1 MENIDIAAGS
11 INLAGMILIQSLRL
25 RLSEFQMSDADDV
38 FNCITPAI
46 TRFMPWEPTPSLS
59 EYKARR
65 ERMLL
70 SKDQSRFSFVIRRI
84 DNMECSG
91 LAALED
97 AGASSPE
104 LGIWLK
110 ERMHGHGYG
119 REAVGAVAEW
129 ASKTLGKES
138 FIYPVAVQNIPSR
151 RIAEAFRGEI
161 IGSRTNPKHDSVVY
175 KIPWKA

>member
-1 MENIDIAAGS
+1 
-11 INLAGMILIQSLRL
+11 
-25 RLSEFQMSDADDV
+25 MSDADEV

-46 TRFMPWEPTPSLS
+46 TRFMPWEPPQSLS

-70 SKDQSRFSFVIRRI
+70 SKDQTLDQTKDQSKFSFVIRRI
-84 DNMECSG
+84 DNMECLG

-129 ASKTLGKES
+129 ASKTLGKDS
-138 FIYPVAVQNIPSR
+138 FIYPVAVHNIPSR
-151 RIAEAFRGEI
+151 RIAESFRSEI
-161 IGSRTNPKHDSVVY
+161 IGSRTNPKYDSVVY

>member
-1 MENIDIAAGS
+1 
-11 INLAGMILIQSLRL
+11 
-25 RLSEFQMSDADDV
+25 MSDADDV
-38 FNCITPAI
+38 FDCITPAI
-46 TRFMPWEPTPSLS
+46 TRFMPWEPPQSLS

-70 SKDQSRFSFVIRRI
+70 SKDQTKDQSKFSFVIRRL
-84 DNMECSG
+84 DTTECLG
-91 LAALED
+91 LAAIED

-110 ERMHGHGYG
+110 ERVHGYGYG

-151 RIAEAFRGEI
+151 RIAESFGGEI
-161 IGSRTNPKHDSVVY
+161 IGRLTNPKYDSVVY